1 MSSKVGY
8 IYTPPSASNNYIPDI
23 MEWVG
28 YPQFDFHNVKNSF
41 LKVAYIQEHIAQTSA
56 VEFRPNTDEL
66 AMSQHTGFIVP
77 EGWKK
82 MCVYTDEELATLP
95 AIQKVIKPDAN
106 ISYSADFGDD
116 DFMSA
121 ISSLSDGMWTNNN
134 TSVFEACS
142 PANST
147 GISFGQPFSPAPEML
162 LVSQHPAVA
171 PPPTVLFKTFIPP
184 PVFIARPELHPL
196 EGNYILCSP
205 ERFNIGIQLNLEF
218 MGKYFKSGHVCM
230 QDTRTWAKHH
240 LNIFGLETTSS
251 FNDRCVRLME
261 ETITVSK
268 SYGIQCNQTGQRID
282 FDIFSTIGWA
292 TGERDALIKILKNQS
307 TAYIDKP
314 DRVSIGGYGLRSR
327 PVSTVPAY
335 INSLTGLMSHDGV
348 ASSINFTRDAGG
360 RPYRRGSILILIAQ
374 RLLRPVETHS
384 SKDSLL
390 VLFSDDYKEIPEQ
403 LLSMVCAM
411 YVVMFKRRL
420 ARNPGSL
427 RTPDVR
433 EETDRQLNILR
444 MVRNSG
450 SDEGSALNSW
460 ITTRDGDDGWLA
472 DLRDA
477 MLSANSL
484 RGPNRYDD

>member
-82 MCVYTDEELATLP
+82 MCVYTDEELAMLP
-95 AIQKVIKPDAN
+95 AIQKVVKPDAK

-121 ISSLSDGMWTNNN
+121 ISSLSDGMWMNNN

-147 GISFGQPFSPAPEML
+147 GISFRQPFSPALEML

-184 PVFIARPELHPL
+184 AIFIARPELHPL
-196 EGNYILCSP
+196 EGDYILCSP

-261 ETITVSK
+261 ETITISK
-268 SYGIQCNQTGQRID
+268 SYGQGFNVIKLANELTSISSVLSDG
-282 FDIFSTIGWA
+282 SA

-307 TAYIDKP
+307 TAYINKP
-314 DRVSIGGYGLRSR
+314 DRVSIRGYGLQSR

-348 ASSINFTRDAGG
+348 ASSINFTRDAGR
-360 RPYRRGSILILIAQ
+360 RPYRRG
-374 RLLRPVETHS
+374 

-427 RTPDVR
+427 RTPDVH

-472 DLRDA
+472 DLDV

>member
-28 YPQFDFHNVKNSF
+28 FPQFDFHNVKNSF
-41 LKVAYIQEHIAQTSA
+41 LKVTYIQEHIAQTSA
-56 VEFRPNTDEL
+56 VEFRPVYVNTDEL
-66 AMSQHTGFIVP
+66 VMLHPGRL
-77 EGWKK
+77 EK
-82 MCVYTDEELATLP
+82 MCVYTDKELATLP

-106 ISYSADFGDD
+106 ISYSADFSDD

-162 LVSQHPAVA
+162 LVSQHPAVT

-218 MGKYFKSGHVCM
+218 MGKYFKSGH
-230 QDTRTWAKHH
+230 
-240 LNIFGLETTSS
+240 
-251 FNDRCVRLME
+251 
-261 ETITVSK
+261 
-268 SYGIQCNQTGQRID
+268 
-282 FDIFSTIGWA
+282 A
-292 TGERDALIKILKNQS
+292 TGEQDALIKILKNQS

-314 DRVSIGGYGLRSR
+314 DRISIGGYGLQSR
-327 PVSTVPAY
+327 PVSTAPAY
-335 INSLTGLMSHDGV
+335 INSLTGLMSHEGV
-348 ASSINFTRDAGG
+348 ASSINFTRGVGG
-360 RPYRRGSILILIAQ
+360 RPYHRGSILILIAQ

-403 LLSMVCAM
+403 LLLMVCAM

-427 RTPDVR
+427 CTPDVC
-433 EETDRQLNILR
+433 EETDRQLDILR

-460 ITTRDGDDGWLA
+460 ITTHDGDDGWLA

>member
-8 IYTPPSASNNYIPDI
+8 IYTPPLASKNYIPDI

-41 LKVAYIQEHIAQTSA
+41 LKVAYIQEHITQTSA
-56 VEFRPNTDEL
+56 VDFRPNTDEL
-66 AMSQHTGFIVP
+66 AMSQHTGFIVL

-82 MCVYTDEELATLP
+82 MCVYTDEELATLL
-95 AIQKVIKPDAN
+95 AIQKVVKLDAN

-134 TSVFEACS
+134 TSVFEVCS

-147 GISFGQPFSPAPEML
+147 GISFGQPFSPALEML
-162 LVSQHPAVA
+162 LVSQHPAVT

-196 EGNYILCSP
+196 EGDYILCSP

-251 FNDRCVRLME
+251 FNDQCVWLME
-261 ETITVSK
+261 ETITISK
-268 SYGIQCNQTGQRID
+268 SYGQGFNVIKPANELTSISSVLSDG
-282 FDIFSTIGWA
+282 SA
-292 TGERDALIKILKNQS
+292 TGKRDALIKILKNQS
-307 TAYIDKP
+307 TAYIDKL
-314 DRVSIGGYGLRSR
+314 DRVSIGGYGLQSR
-327 PVSTVPAY
+327 PISTVPAY

-348 ASSINFTRDAGG
+348 ASSINFTCDAGG
-360 RPYRRGSILILIAQ
+360 RPYHWGSILILIAQ

-411 YVVMFKRRL
+411 YVVMFKRHL

-460 ITTRDGDDGWLA
+460 ITTRGEDDGWLA
-472 DLRDA
+472 DLRDT

-484 RGPNRYDD
+484 